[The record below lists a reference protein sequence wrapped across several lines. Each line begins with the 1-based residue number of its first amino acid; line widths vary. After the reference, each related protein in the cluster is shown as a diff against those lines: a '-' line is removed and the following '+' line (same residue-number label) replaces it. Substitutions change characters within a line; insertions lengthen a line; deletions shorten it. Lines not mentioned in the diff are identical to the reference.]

1 MTPDNGTCQM
11 LMGYELALRRP
22 LWPRERRNRF
32 RIVGSS
38 LNSIREKAE
47 QNLRSSGVREGRN
60 PRSPGRNLKVDYSG
74 KDTTEGNSGL
84 QRKGHHI
91 GYMKW
96 NTAVRTPLMVIVEN
110 SGGGH
115 HNGNS
120 NVDNSGEDTTAGRY
134 IIVGIVDGVEV
145 QFEICVNKNSAGEGQ
160 GV

>member
-1 MTPDNGTCQM
+1 MTPDNGTCRM

-60 PRSPGRNLKVDYSG
+60 PRSPGENFKVENSG
-74 KDTTEGNSGL
+74 EDTTKGRSGL

-91 GYMKW
+91 AYIKW
-96 NTAVRTPLMVIVEN
+96 RTAERTPQRV
-110 SGGGH
+110 
-115 HNGNS
+115 
-120 NVDNSGEDTTAGRY
+120 
-134 IIVGIVDGVEV
+134 
-145 QFEICVNKNSAGEGQ
+145 K
-160 GV
+160 